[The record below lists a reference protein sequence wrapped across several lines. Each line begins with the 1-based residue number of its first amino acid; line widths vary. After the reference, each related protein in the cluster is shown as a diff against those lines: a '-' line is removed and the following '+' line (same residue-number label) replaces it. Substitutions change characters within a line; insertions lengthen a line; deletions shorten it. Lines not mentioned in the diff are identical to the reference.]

1 VRILDTLDRVEEW
14 LKERD
19 DEGIRQEEEPVVA
32 ATIATAGRGREQD
45 GREVSGERPE
55 LEGV

>member
-55 LEGV
+55 LQ